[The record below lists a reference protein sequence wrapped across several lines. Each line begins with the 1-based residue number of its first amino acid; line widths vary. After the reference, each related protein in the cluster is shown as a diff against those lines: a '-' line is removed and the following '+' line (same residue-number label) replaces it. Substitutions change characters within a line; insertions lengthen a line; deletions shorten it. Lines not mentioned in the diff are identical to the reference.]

1 MTSWNRTALLEFS
14 TRLRLCCDELWEW
27 GAKFRRRFSRRKQI
41 FRVRMNQYRG
51 SVTTMGQ
58 TLFSSACREYGLLPD
73 QEHSYWKQR
82 AKQHWLQEGDMNS
95 LFSIRLLMPDVLKT
109 HLSILSLIWVSVQIG
124 KVDQSFNSVLF
135 YGIIYIID
143 GGCL

>member
-1 MTSWNRTALLEFS
+1 MSHLSAVTSDHCTLLLNLNSSGNYGVKRYIHQFENVWLKEQDCRNVIMTSWNRTALLEFS

-73 QEHSYWKQR
+73 
-82 AKQHWLQEGDMNS
+82 
-95 LFSIRLLMPDVLKT
+95 
-109 HLSILSLIWVSVQIG
+109 
-124 KVDQSFNSVLF
+124 
-135 YGIIYIID
+135 
-143 GGCL
+143 